1 MVLIDRILGWLTA
14 KRGWVLVRKP
24 YAIERITVAGFNA
37 YGAPVVESYPRT
49 LTVSWSEPDQDS
61 PKPWGAV
68 WNSTEGWHLGPLD
81 RTESSDQSKLESVP
95 DGYRAWHGRWVYGWS
110 DPSAR

>member
-1 MVLIDRILGWLTA
+1 MALIDRILERIVKW
-14 KRGWVLVRKP
+14 RGFVLVREDMYDRMLELIP
-24 YAIERITVAGFNA
+24 FPTTVRI
-37 YGAPVVESYPRT
+37 
-49 LTVSWSEPDQDS
+49 SWSEPDQDS
-61 PKPWGAV
+61 PTPWGAV